1 MIDFTDKDIDM
12 LYQSGKTMAEYF
24 SDRYKLDNPSVTSNY
39 TMDTFITNL
48 VNIKKNMMVILK
60 YFNNPS
66 NMKQYYDYD
75 ITNIKAVEKRV
86 KIDKKILKVL
96 EIIREQHKLIN
107 QSYIELEKIKPID
120 DIRKNRPRLITER
133 NSIKDYIKNCNIV
146 SSKIDTHLRHT
157 ENEEIKN
164 LRSIGIIAKFK
175 EYLIIYNTYI
185 NNFLKISK

>member
-1 MIDFTDKDIDM
+1 MIDFTDKDIDI

-24 SDRYKLDNPSVTSNY
+24 SDRYKLDNPSTTSNY
-39 TMDTFITNL
+39 TIDTFITNL
-48 VNIKKNMMVILK
+48 VNVKKNMMVILK

-66 NMKQYYDYD
+66 NMNQYYDYD
-75 ITNIKAVEKRV
+75 ISNIKDVEKRV
-86 KIDKKILKVL
+86 KIDTKILKVL
-96 EIIREQHKLIN
+96 EIIREQHTLIN

-146 SSKIDTHLRHT
+146 SLKIDNHLRNT
-157 ENEEIKN
+157 ENDKTKN
-164 LRSIGIIAKFK
+164 LRSISIIAKFK

>member
-1 MIDFTDKDIDM
+1 M
-12 LYQSGKTMAEYF
+12 
-24 SDRYKLDNPSVTSNY
+24 TSNY
-39 TMDTFITNL
+39 TLDTCITNL

-60 YFNNPS
+60 YFNNPI
-66 NMKQYYDYD
+66 NMNQYYDYD

-133 NSIKDYIKNCNIV
+133 NSIKDYIKNCNTV
-146 SSKIDTHLRHT
+146 SSKIDNYLRHT

-164 LRSIGIIAKFK
+164 LRSISIIAKFK
-175 EYLIIYNTYI
+175 EYLTIYNNYI

>member
-24 SDRYKLDNPSVTSNY
+24 SDRYKLDNPSMTSNY
-39 TMDTFITNL
+39 TIDTFITNL

-66 NMKQYYDYD
+66 NMKQYYDYNT
-75 ITNIKAVEKRV
+75 TNIKAVEKRV

-96 EIIREQHKLIN
+96 EIIREQHTLIN

-120 DIRKNRPRLITER
+120 DIRKNRPKLITER

-146 SSKIDTHLRHT
+146 SLKIDSHLRHT

-164 LRSIGIIAKFK
+164 LRSISIIAKFK

>member
-96 EIIREQHKLIN
+96 EIIREQHTLIN

-120 DIRKNRPRLITER
+120 NIRKNRPRLITER

-146 SSKIDTHLRHT
+146 SSKIDNHLRNT

>member
-39 TMDTFITNL
+39 NINTFITNL

-66 NMKQYYDYD
+66 NMNQYYDYD
-75 ITNIKAVEKRV
+75 ITNIKAVENRV

-96 EIIREQHKLIN
+96 EIIREHHTLIN

-133 NSIKDYIKNCNIV
+133 NSVKDYIKNCNIV
-146 SSKIDTHLRHT
+146 LSKIDTYLRHT

-164 LRSIGIIAKFK
+164 LRSVGIITKFK